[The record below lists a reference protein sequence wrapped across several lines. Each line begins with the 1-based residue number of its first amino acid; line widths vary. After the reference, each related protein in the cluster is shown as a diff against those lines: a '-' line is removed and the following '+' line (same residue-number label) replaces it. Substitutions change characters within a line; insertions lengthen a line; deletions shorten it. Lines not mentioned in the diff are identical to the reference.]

1 MRKELLSLQNIKLN
15 ANMLE
20 EENSHLQS
28 QLKMTQ
34 EQLTQEKKV
43 RACLKSMH
51 LKWLRMYVCM

>member
-1 MRKELLSLQNIKLN
+1 MCKKLLRLQNIKAQ

-43 RACLKSMH
+43 CACIKSMH
-51 LKWLRMYVCM
+51 LKWLHMYVCT